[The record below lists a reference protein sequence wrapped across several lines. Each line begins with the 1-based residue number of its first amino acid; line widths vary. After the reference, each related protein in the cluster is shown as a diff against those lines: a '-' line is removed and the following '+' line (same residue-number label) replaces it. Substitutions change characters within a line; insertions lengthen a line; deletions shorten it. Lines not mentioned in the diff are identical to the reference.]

1 MWDSLSLSYCIFRKK
16 INEYL
21 IWQDQLHKDNIE
33 KLLGEPIPGQPISLD
48 EMERAQVF
56 KQDIMERL
64 RSGKID
70 SDELEILLPVITS
83 RVLGKTPIVG
93 VRRIMTCT
101 LSNHFWK
108 VYNEKEEERLN
119 FVSAVERQIVRD
131 SFARDL
137 LEAQAACGTILNV
150 ETG

>member
-93 VRRIMTCT
+93 VRQ
-101 LSNHFWK
+101 
-108 VYNEKEEERLN
+108 N
-119 FVSAVERQIVRD
+119 FNLY
-131 SFARDL
+131 FK
-137 LEAQAACGTILNV
+137 
-150 ETG
+150 